1 MEVLGAEMRCN
12 LKAFEESRNRCNC
25 SAQDCLWHPAGL
37 LSLWYSDTFDLLSE
51 YDCES
56 ISVSTNNGSLIA
68 EINEIQSKCHHVY
81 KDGICTIC
89 LMERDKK

>member
-1 MEVLGAEMRCN
+1 MGYSNLITERVEHLYSKLNKTLDPSTFVLNKEAE
-12 LKAFEESRNRCNC
+12 
-25 SAQDCLWHPAGL
+25 
-37 LSLWYSDTFDLLSE
+37 SL
-51 YDCES
+51 
-56 ISVSTNNGSLIA
+56 VA